1 MRPDR
6 APEPWHSFFVELDG
20 FLDEPVELHC
30 AGGFVMSMLYGMPRP
45 TIDVDFFS
53 AVPQGKIETLEAV
66 AGKGSSLHH
75 KYHVHLQF
83 VGVVTVPENYP
94 DRLVEM
100 FPASHQ
106 RLRLFGLEAHDLA
119 LSKLERN
126 AARDREDVKYLAR
139 AVPLNADLLESRY
152 RTELRPYLANRERHD
167 LTMRLWLEAFLGGS
181 DL

>member
-6 APEPWHSFFVELDG
+6 PPEPWHSFFVALDG
-20 FLDEPVELHC
+20 ALDEPVELHC
-30 AGGFVMSMLYGMPRP
+30 AGGFVMSMLHGMPRP

-53 AVPQGKIETLEAV
+53 AVPQGKIKTLEAV
-66 AGKGSSLHH
+66 AGKGSSLHQRH
-75 KYHVHLQF
+75 HVHLQF

-94 DRLVEM
+94 DRLMEM
-100 FPASHQ
+100 FPASYE

-139 AVPLNADLLESRY
+139 AVPLNAALLETRY
-152 RTELRPYLANRERHD
+152 HSELRPYLAHPERHD
-167 LTMRLWLEAFLGGS
+167 LTVRLWLEAFFAGS
-181 DL
+181 TT